1 MEYINKDLK
10 EYIENEIFPIYEKN
24 DAGHNIEHIN
34 YVIERCM
41 KFAPQFKNI
50 NLNMLYTIASFH
62 DIAHHIDKDNHEKL
76 SASIFYEDENM
87 KKFFNEEERKI
98 IKEAIEDHRASLE
111 YEPRSNYGKIV
122 SSADRTTSINTV
134 LMRTHSY
141 TMKHY
146 KDLEL
151 IQIVKRAYNY
161 IQKKYGNGGY
171 SKNYC
176 YDEDYEQFKID
187 IDTILKNK
195 WLFTKK
201 YMDVNKINDIKEK
214 AKLFAILAHNGQVR
228 KNEPEKPMIIHPIG
242 VGKLLE
248 YYGYDDNVV
257 AAGYLHD
264 VVEDTK
270 YLIDDI
276 KMEFGD
282 DIADL
287 VMVASE
293 PDKSLSWEERKK
305 HTIKQ
310 TKTLPL
316 RKKLVI
322 CADKINNLEDLI
334 IKFEKTGIRD
344 FSKFNRG
351 EDKQKWYYTSIYE
364 SLIYNE
370 DENLPI
376 FNRLKNILDKLFNNK
391 ENLFLKETIFNDDL
405 DYYEKLKRL
414 HAKKEEL
421 QRLRALCTLSK
432 PFVIEFTGTPR
443 TGKTT
448 LINNLC
454 DFFKKGGFNTQ
465 IIEEFTTSKYY
476 KEELK
481 DRFKHMS
488 SSESNIAIIECV
500 YQQLIDAI
508 KNGKDIIL
516 IDRSLNDRQIWNYR
530 RYKRGDM
537 DKSLYLET
545 KEKYSVLSKEL
556 IDFLV
561 ITYADAL
568 VSLKRDYYSSLALE
582 NRSFLNIDNI
592 DEYNQCLNSLI
603 NLFNSSVDDSILVD
617 TTNKNMNDIS
627 TEVADNIMTSMRKK
641 YINSFKNK
649 YNLGN
654 TE

>member
-1 MEYINKDLK
+1 MDFINKDLK

-50 NLNMLYTIASFH
+50 NLNMLYTIAAFH

-111 YEPRSNYGKIV
+111 YEPRSDYGKIV
-122 SSADRTTSINTV
+122 SSADRTTNINTV

-187 IDTILKNK
+187 IDTILKDK

-201 YMDVNKINDIKEK
+201 YMEVNKINDIKEK

-270 YLIDDI
+270 YLIEDI
-276 KMEFGD
+276 KKEFGD

-334 IKFEKTGIRD
+334 IKFQKTGIRD

-376 FNRLKNILDKLFNNK
+376 FNRLKNVLDKLFNNK
-391 ENLFLKETIFNDDL
+391 ENLFLKETIFSEDL

-448 LINNLC
+448 LINNLY

-465 IIEEFTTSKYY
+465 IIEEFTISKYY

-537 DKSLYLET
+537 DETLYLET

-568 VSLKRDYYSSLALE
+568 VSLKRDYHSSLALE

-649 YNLGN
+649 YNLDK